1 MLELTDLDKKLLNLL
16 QGKLQLVSR
25 PFKLI
30 GEEVG
35 MSEEQVITRLQL
47 LKEAGY
53 IRKIGAFFNSD
64 ELGYRGTL
72 VALKVREG
80 LMEETALFINQFPGI
95 THNYQREGE
104 YNLWF
109 TLITPNERLRQDIL
123 GQIGARLDADVNALL
138 AVGLGGDLNVLRG
151 LPRLAAAVLADVE
164 SSHGLA
170 GEIGDL
176 FQQLGV
182 NFCDHSLT
190 SFLSSTGQL
199 PSVSARIRGNIS
211 SVVPRWAM
219 APPDTTIISSASW
232 MMRS

>member
-1 MLELTDLDKKLLNLL
+1 MMLELTDLDKKLLNLL

-25 PFKLI
+25 PFRLI
-30 GEEVG
+30 GQELG

-123 GQIGARLDADVNALL
+123 GQIGALPGVE
-138 AVGLGGDLNVLRG
+138 AVMDL
-151 LPRLAAAVLADVE
+151 
-164 SSHGLA
+164 
-170 GEIGDL
+170 
-176 FQQLGV
+176 
-182 NFCDHSLT
+182 
-190 SFLSSTGQL
+190 
-199 PSVSARIRGNIS
+199 SARKKYKIN
-211 SVVPRWAM
+211 VQFKLK
-219 APPDTTIISSASW
+219 
-232 MMRS
+232 

>member
-1 MLELTDLDKKLLNLL
+1 MTIPVQSGKINISSWAFGLGSFCFLFFFVLRCVFFFGGICLLVCSLFFFVLGLVLVMLELTDLDKKLLNLL

-123 GQIGARLDADVNALL
+123 GQIGALPGVE
-138 AVGLGGDLNVLRG
+138 AVMDL
-151 LPRLAAAVLADVE
+151 
-164 SSHGLA
+164 
-170 GEIGDL
+170 
-176 FQQLGV
+176 
-182 NFCDHSLT
+182 
-190 SFLSSTGQL
+190 
-199 PSVSARIRGNIS
+199 SARKKYKINVQFRLK
-211 SVVPRWAM
+211 
-219 APPDTTIISSASW
+219 
-232 MMRS
+232 

>member
-80 LMEETALFINQFPGI
+80 LMEETALFIF
-95 THNYQREGE
+95 
-104 YNLWF
+104 
-109 TLITPNERLRQDIL
+109 
-123 GQIGARLDADVNALL
+123 
-138 AVGLGGDLNVLRG
+138 
-151 LPRLAAAVLADVE
+151 
-164 SSHGLA
+164 
-170 GEIGDL
+170 EI
-176 FQQLGV
+176 
-182 NFCDHSLT
+182 
-190 SFLSSTGQL
+190 
-199 PSVSARIRGNIS
+199 
-211 SVVPRWAM
+211 
-219 APPDTTIISSASW
+219 
-232 MMRS
+232 

>member
-72 VALKVREG
+72 VALKVKEG

-123 GQIGARLDADVNALL
+123 GQIGALPGVE
-138 AVGLGGDLNVLRG
+138 AVMDL
-151 LPRLAAAVLADVE
+151 
-164 SSHGLA
+164 
-170 GEIGDL
+170 
-176 FQQLGV
+176 
-182 NFCDHSLT
+182 
-190 SFLSSTGQL
+190 
-199 PSVSARIRGNIS
+199 SARKKYKIN
-211 SVVPRWAM
+211 VQFKLK
-219 APPDTTIISSASW
+219 
-232 MMRS
+232 